1 MSKTRKIL
9 ESTYEGFKVI
19 AQKKYDE
26 LKSKLKTGDIDDLG
40 IDNVLEFSQKA
51 RNNKNNK
58 ARRYTRDGF

>member
-9 ESTYEGFKVI
+9 ESTYEGFKMI

-40 IDNVLEFSQKA
+40 IDTF
-51 RNNKNNK
+51 
-58 ARRYTRDGF
+58 